1 MAEETVAETQA
12 EVVVETAQGAESVAE
27 AVKHPLEPGGERF
40 EEVIRQKNEARA
52 DAEFWRKQA
61 ETLRVSQ
68 AQPVQP
74 QPQKKVYTVQE
85 LEQARTAGQISDGQ
99 MMDILAYQRAQE
111 ARQQTVRDS
120 LTQSRQQEATREVRE
135 YLTTVPAAGNT
146 SSPEFS
152 KVAVSA
158 YEIAE
163 EMGLDV
169 TDPRVQR
176 RAFRETFGPLG
187 KLASVNRAKD
197 FSRSNADTHVESG
210 GGGEPTRE
218 TNPLVNAPKQLVDH
232 WKSLG
237 YSEQRM
243 KDELKYVNPRKWQ

>member
-1 MAEETVAETQA
+1 MPEETVAETQ
-12 EVVVETAQGAESVAE
+12 EVVAETAQTAETAAE
-27 AVKHPLEPGGERF
+27 VVKHPLEPGGERF

-61 ETLRVSQ
+61 ETLRVAQ

-111 ARQQTVRDS
+111 ARVQTVRDS

-176 RAFRETFGPLG
+176 RAFRETFGPLS

-210 GGGEPTRE
+210 GGGETTRE
-218 TNPLVNAPKQLVDH
+218 TNPLVNAPKPLVDH

-243 KDELKYVNPRKWQ
+243 KDELKYVNLRKWQ